1 MDDLLLEYSADPK
14 NSELN
19 FELAVAYKDLKHY
32 AAACSYFLRCA
43 EWAQLPEDRILVYE
57 ALLQMSVCFRELGN
71 REWSEEGW
79 LLHAV
84 SLIPERPEA
93 YWLLS
98 LLYERQRKWQECY
111 MFAVIGLNCP
121 KITYHLKNDIG
132 YESSY
137 VLEFQKAVAAW
148 WIGRFSESRMIF
160 MTMPDRFRLSERY
173 VQLVQHNISSIGVG
187 PCEFDYYDR
196 SKLQK
201 FRFKFPGIE
210 NIESNYSQVYQDM
223 FVLAMLDGKRNGY
236 YLEIGS
242 SDPFHVNN
250 TWLLEKEFGWK
261 GISIDINEHDVE
273 VFSKSRKNACVCR
286 DATTIDYS
294 RFLTG
299 IGAPA
304 DIDYLQLDCEPP
316 ATTYKI
322 LTSIP
327 FEIYRFAVITFEHDY
342 YVDASRRYRD
352 LSRKFL
358 KSMGYE
364 LVVNNVSPDD
374 KSSFEDWWVH
384 PALVDSKILKSMYNV
399 DDKVKCAEKYMLG
412 G

>member
-148 WIGRFSESRMIF
+148 WTGRLSESRMIF

-187 PCEFDYYDR
+187 PRVFDYYNR
-196 SKLQK
+196 SNCGL
-201 FRFKFPGIE
+201 
-210 NIESNYSQVYQDM
+210 
-223 FVLAMLDGKRNGY
+223 
-236 YLEIGS
+236 
-242 SDPFHVNN
+242 
-250 TWLLEKEFGWK
+250 
-261 GISIDINEHDVE
+261 
-273 VFSKSRKNACVCR
+273 
-286 DATTIDYS
+286 
-294 RFLTG
+294 
-299 IGAPA
+299 
-304 DIDYLQLDCEPP
+304 
-316 ATTYKI
+316 
-322 LTSIP
+322 
-327 FEIYRFAVITFEHDY
+327 
-342 YVDASRRYRD
+342 
-352 LSRKFL
+352 
-358 KSMGYE
+358 
-364 LVVNNVSPDD
+364 
-374 KSSFEDWWVH
+374 
-384 PALVDSKILKSMYNV
+384 
-399 DDKVKCAEKYMLG
+399 
-412 G
+412 